1 MIPPR
6 ADRRKSKTL
15 TLTAWQAAFFTL
27 LAMTVT
33 LGAVAYAQIKIV
45 NNKLEE
51 IQKSCQR

>member
-6 ADRRKSKTL
+6 AERRKSKTL